1 MGNQSEALGAIHQDV
16 KLILDWLEG
25 ALEAGQEIAV
35 RLTPGISNSTSPPPP
50 PASAQSAASTAEQR
64 RYIRE
69 GGSTPLQT
77 SPHTGTAYSSGVL
90 RPKEVFFAPHPTG
103 LLFYHTVG

>member
-35 RLTPGISNSTSPPPP
+35 RLTPGISNSTPPPP
-50 PASAQSAASTAEQR
+50 
-64 RYIRE
+64 
-69 GGSTPLQT
+69 
-77 SPHTGTAYSSGVL
+77 SSL
-90 RPKEVFFAPHPTG
+90 CAISSQHC
-103 LLFYHTVG
+103 